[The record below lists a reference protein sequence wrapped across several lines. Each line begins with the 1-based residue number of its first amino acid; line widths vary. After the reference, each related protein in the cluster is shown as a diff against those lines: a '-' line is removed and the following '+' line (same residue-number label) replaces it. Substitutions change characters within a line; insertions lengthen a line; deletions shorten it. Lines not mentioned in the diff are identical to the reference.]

1 MPIVQVR
8 VDDRLIHGQITT
20 MWMGLTAARR
30 IIISSD
36 EVANDPLQRT
46 IVNVTKPPQVPTDIM
61 ANAQTIAA
69 AKSGAWDHDR
79 ILIICK
85 YVTDA
90 LALVKA
96 GIGITEIN
104 IGNVGGMLE
113 DHKLS
118 NRKRVSQSVMLTP
131 DEVNVLREI
140 QAAGVKMDIR
150 LTPRD
155 KLEDVAAILAK
166 LP

>member
-1 MPIVQVR
+1 MPIVLVR

-30 IIISSD
+30 IVISSD
-36 EVANDPLQRT
+36 EVASDPLQKT
-46 IVNVTKPPQVPTDIM
+46 IVAVTKPPQVPTDIM
-61 ANAQTIAA
+61 ANAQTIET
-69 AKSGAWDHDR
+69 AKSGQWDRDR

-85 YVTDA
+85 YPTDA
-90 LALVKA
+90 LALVN
-96 GIGITEIN
+96 GDIGITEIN
-104 IGNVGGMLE
+104 IGNIGGMQQ
-113 DHKLS
+113 HKGG
-118 NRKRVSQSVMLTP
+118 NAKQVSQSVALTP
-131 DEVNVLREI
+131 DDVKVLREI